1 MLSRTPVHIWHLWLH
16 YSSTFQYD
24 IRQAVRRVKADTTDF
39 KGFRRVLF
47 FANLWNF
54 WGYSLRA
61 VRRPIRWVLNRLCR
75 WFLQEAL
82 PLLVMCIVQCTMCKL
97 CGGNVTL
104 VCLHVALLCQEIWA
118 RKGIRHVLLCRPCTM
133 YFQHCMGCLLC
144 LSVSCTRLRMTR
156 PFWLV
161 MYRVLCARL
170 IPCNVRWS
178 FTLYIV
184 LYAGPSASWE
194 SWQVP
199 SLSPCVWPVVEWT

>member
-39 KGFRRVLF
+39 QGFQKSVILRKSLKLLRIFSPGSAQAHSLGAEQTLQMVL
-47 FANLWNF
+47 ARGLA
-54 WGYSLRA
+54 SA
-61 VRRPIRWVLNRLCR
+61 SHVHCASCVV
-75 WFLQEAL
+75 
-82 PLLVMCIVQCTMCKL
+82 VM
-97 CGGNVTL
+97 
-104 VCLHVALLCQEIWA
+104 VCLHVALLCQEISA

-144 LSVSCTRLRMTR
+144 LSVSCTRLKMTL

-161 MYRVLCARL
+161 MYRVLCAKL
-170 IPCNVRWS
+170 IPCIVRWS
-178 FTLYIV
+178 YTLYIV

-199 SLSPCVWPVVEWT
+199 SLSPCVWPEVEWT